1 MNRVILIGN
10 LGGDPELRHTQG
22 GSAVCNFSI
31 ATNEKWKDKNGQLQE
46 HTEWS
51 KIVVWGAQAENCEKY
66 LSKGRQVAVE
76 GKLKTNKWTDNDGI
90 DRWST
95 EIHAHNVQFLS
106 GGEGG
111 GGDGNGRARR
121 SPPAEEEFDQAF
133 NDDDIPF

>member
-10 LGGDPELRHTQG
+10 LGGDPELRYTQS

-31 ATNEKWKDKNGQLQE
+31 ATNEKWKDGNGQLQE

-51 KIVVWGAQAENCEKY
+51 KIVVWGKQAENCEKY

-76 GKLKTNKWTDNDGI
+76 GKLRTNKWTDSDGI

-95 EIHAHNVQFLS
+95 EIVAQNVQFLS
-106 GGEGG
+106 GGDGAATGG
-111 GGDGNGRARR
+111 GRQQRT
-121 SPPAEEEFDQAF
+121 PPPQESFDQSF